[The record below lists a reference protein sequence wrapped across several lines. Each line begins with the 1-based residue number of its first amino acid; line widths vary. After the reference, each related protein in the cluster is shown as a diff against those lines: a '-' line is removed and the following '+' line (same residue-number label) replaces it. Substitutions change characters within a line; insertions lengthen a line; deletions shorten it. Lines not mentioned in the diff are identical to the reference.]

1 MSCVLP
7 QFKWPLLHRH
17 RHHHH
22 HHRHV
27 HGFNSGLNPKLR
39 NVDCVF
45 PAKELHFRAQCAFST
60 TAESPSAAVLDLEKL
75 RLSTSLEANSMLSTS
90 LEANSN
96 LAVANETWTY
106 SGAIGPPFE
115 ETFQSTLDTE
125 TLITSDEAVIRAAAA
140 EAIALARAAVRVAKE
155 AVALAEADCNK
166 TTSQSHSSTTTNS
179 FSAMRSQLTE
189 ADRAHI
195 LGDDVG
201 HTSTEDESDES
212 LEPTPEELSLLEEQQ
227 QLYEDTAVRSTRQME
242 RKVRR
247 DKAAEKVSSTTSI
260 ASARYNSMR
269 RKKRAA
275 VKQVDHSDRLRFLRS
290 AASGSKL
297 LTSAQERECSE
308 GIQDLLK
315 LERLQEELKERYGGE
330 PTYEQWATAAGI
342 DQQTLRKRLNH
353 GTFCKDKMVKSNIRL
368 VISIAKNYQNAG
380 LNLEDLVQEG
390 CIGLVR
396 SAEKFDATKGFKF
409 STYAHWWIKQ
419 ALRKALSERSRTIRI
434 PLHIVN
440 DGYKVKTAR
449 RQLENQHGRDPT
461 NEEIAEAAGISMK
474 RLEAV
479 LATPKQP
486 TSLDRKI
493 GDMDLK
499 PSEILSDPNAE
510 SLDEILMKSLL
521 KQDLKKVLESLN
533 PREREVIRWRF
544 GLDDGRVKTLQE
556 IGELVGVSRER
567 IRQIEASAYQKLKRK
582 KWTKQLQQYA
592 NPQGLIS

>member
-247 DKAAEKVSSTTSI
+247 DKAAEK
-260 ASARYNSMR
+260 
-269 RKKRAA
+269 
-275 VKQVDHSDRLRFLRS
+275 
-290 AASGSKL
+290 
-297 LTSAQERECSE
+297 
-308 GIQDLLK
+308 DLLK

>member
-1 MSCVLP
+1 M
-7 QFKWPLLHRH
+7 Q
-17 RHHHH
+17 
-22 HHRHV
+22 
-27 HGFNSGLNPKLR
+27 
-39 NVDCVF
+39 
-45 PAKELHFRAQCAFST
+45 
-60 TAESPSAAVLDLEKL
+60 
-75 RLSTSLEANSMLSTS
+75 
-90 LEANSN
+90 
-96 LAVANETWTY
+96 
-106 SGAIGPPFE
+106 

-155 AVALAEADCNK
+155 
-166 TTSQSHSSTTTNS
+166 
-179 FSAMRSQLTE
+179 AMRSQLTE

-260 ASARYNSMR
+260 ASA
-269 RKKRAA
+269 KKRAA